1 MITLDS
7 ASGSI
12 DIPKVNDYE
21 ELMRQIKK
29 VLRINDELFQ
39 HLYFSY
45 IDEED
50 QERTRLIPQ
59 IYDDFINQE
68 SPKLSIGFLD
78 NLNQEILDQFTE
90 IIDENKKR
98 FEKKKE
104 SDEISNEDND
114 ESDSKKQKENI
125 EINLTESNENL
136 ENNLKDELKF
146 ESDIPSNKIKLENKV
161 ELEDIDNGNK
171 KDNNIPEKG
180 IIIINNNEEINKEN
194 DIPEKGIIIIN
205 NEEKKENGIN
215 NENENYNSS
224 KKLINEKNINE
235 SEEIKNNKENKN
247 INTIK
252 NNNEILISIEN
263 DEKENKKEIISNKK
277 NSDKKEN
284 NNDNNL
290 IIKKKESDNCFNLF
304 SSDVNNNDIKIHSN
318 INNNKENINDKKNGD
333 LDDSEFNLKVF
344 EDEFNNK
351 FNNLQKSMKNSNIE
365 EYNKNKELIEKD
377 FENNIKNIIEANV
390 DNMKN
395 EIIHSIIIETSKIE
409 NKSKLN
415 QQNLKN
421 KTIHRGF
428 VCDNCKMFP
437 IVGIRYKCMECD
449 DFDLCENCEKIKT
462 HPHLFY
468 KIKKN
473 NFNY

>member
-7 ASGSI
+7 ASGCI

-21 ELMRQIKK
+21 ELMRQIKQ

-98 FEKKKE
+98 FEKEKDL
-104 SDEISNEDND
+104 DEISNEDND
-114 ESDSKKQKENI
+114 ESNSKKQKENI
-125 EINLTESNENL
+125 KINLIESDENL
-136 ENNLKDELKF
+136 ENNLNNEIKN
-146 ESDIPSNKIKLENKV
+146 ESEIPSNKIILENKD
-161 ELEDIDNGNK
+161 ELEDNDNGNK
-171 KDNNIPEKG
+171 KEKDISEKG
-180 IIIINNNEEINKEN
+180 IENIKEKNENEMNKEN
-194 DIPEKGIIIIN
+194 DIPEKGIIIFN
-205 NEEKKENGIN
+205 NEEKYENEINKENVN
-215 NENENYNSS
+215 DNAS
-224 KKLINEKNINE
+224 KKLINEKKINE
-235 SEEIKNNKENKN
+235 NDEIKN
-247 INTIK
+247 
-252 NNNEILISIEN
+252 SIEN
-263 DEKENKKEIISNKK
+263 NEKENNNEIISNKK
-277 NSDKKEN
+277 NSDRNEN
-284 NNDNNL
+284 NSDNNL
-290 IIKKKESDNCFNLF
+290 VLKKIESDNCFNLF
-304 SSDVNNNDIKIHSN
+304 SSDVYNNDIKINNN
-318 INNNKENINDKKNGD
+318 INNNKENFNDKKNGD

-344 EDEFNNK
+344 ENEFSNK
-351 FNNLQKSMKNSNIE
+351 FNNLQKSMKYSNIE

-377 FENNIKNIIEANV
+377 FENNIKNIIETNV

-395 EIIHSIIIETSKIE
+395 EIINSIIIEASKIE

-415 QQNLKN
+415 QQNIKN
-421 KTIHRGF
+421 NTIHKGF

-449 DFDLCENCEKIKT
+449 DFDLCEKCEKIKA

-473 NFNY
+473 NFKY